1 MFVVPGSVHETYVS
15 YSGGDYIDWRQLATF
30 LEWNKRNEALVRA
43 GKAIFLPREFVVHD
57 ERAGYT
63 DTTVYRAPLV
73 QDALAARFVP
83 ANGGYSASDPRSQIL
98 LFGQIMLPYFPEISI
113 ADLVK
118 VAKNETEAFTRFT
131 YRLRQMLAEVPA
143 ADSRQAL

>member
-1 MFVVPGSVHETYVS
+1 M
-15 YSGGDYIDWRQLATF
+15 
-30 LEWNKRNEALVRA
+30 
-43 GKAIFLPREFVVHD
+43 HD